1 MKDVKI
7 YNQFN
12 ENGSLCIIFLFFERR
27 TIMAGFDAGCKNAQG
42 TNQNNILEISSQK
55 KVPIGKKNLKK
66 TMLYNKL
73 CFLILKNIRK
83 YVWYFLLQPLTCT
96 RSHSIAV

>member
-1 MKDVKI
+1 MHH
-7 YNQFN
+7 F
-12 ENGSLCIIFLFFERR
+12 SFFRKR
-27 TIMAGFDAGCKNAQG
+27 NNCVRAIMAGFDAGCKNAQG

-83 YVWYFLLQPLTCT
+83 YVWYFFLQPLTCT

>member
-1 MKDVKI
+1 MKMDRYASFFFFSKEKQLRKN
-7 YNQFN
+7 Y
-12 ENGSLCIIFLFFERR
+12 NGS
-27 TIMAGFDAGCKNAQG
+27 FDAGCKNAQG